1 MKKLLAFVL
10 FVCLGLSAFSQDDR
24 STGLWNKISLII
36 GLNSRSDLCIST
48 KTQYIV
54 SENTRELT
62 NLDCSVSRTMNSWLK
77 LGAAFRAAQMP
88 KETGDVY
95 EYRPQFLT
103 TIFDNKHLFK
113 YKTTN
118 RLEYRDFT
126 KGNDYFRYYNNVFID
141 FPVLPVKFPC
151 PYLGEEL
158 FIKLNGEG
166 LHLARIYG
174 GLHVYE
180 QSHFTVD
187 VYYVWQKTKTER
199 SWSGSDIFGLN
210 LTFKI

>member
-54 SENTRELT
+54 SENKREVT

-77 LGAAFRAAQMP
+77 LGAAFRATQMP

-103 TIFDNKHLFK
+103 TIYDNKHLFK

-158 FIKLNGEG
+158 FIKLNGVTVCIRPVFTEVCMYMSRS
-166 LHLARIYG
+166 HLPSMYITSG
-174 GLHVYE
+174 KK
-180 QSHFTVD
+180 
-187 VYYVWQKTKTER
+187 QKPNEVGVVQTF
-199 SWSGSDIFGLN
+199 SD
-210 LTFKI
+210 

>member
-1 MKKLLAFVL
+1 
-10 FVCLGLSAFSQDDR
+10 
-24 STGLWNKISLII
+24 
-36 GLNSRSDLCIST
+36 
-48 KTQYIV
+48 
-54 SENTRELT
+54 
-62 NLDCSVSRTMNSWLK
+62 MNSWLK
-77 LGAAFRAAQMP
+77 LGAAFRATQMP

-103 TIFDNKHLFK
+103 TIYDNNHLFK

-126 KGNDYFRYYNNVFID
+126 KGDDYFRYY
-141 FPVLPVKFPC
+141 
-151 PYLGEEL
+151 
-158 FIKLNGEG
+158 KLNGE
-166 LHLARIYG
+166 